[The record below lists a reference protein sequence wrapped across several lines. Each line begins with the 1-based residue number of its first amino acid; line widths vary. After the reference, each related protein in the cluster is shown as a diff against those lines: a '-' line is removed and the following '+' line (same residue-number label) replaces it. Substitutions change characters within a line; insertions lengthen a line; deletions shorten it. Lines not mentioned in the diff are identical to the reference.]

1 MNPPRGRRLAWLAW
15 ALALAASLPSAGAG
29 AQYRTL
35 VPDAPE
41 LRDRVT
47 IHHAPGAEGQAERTA
62 RVLARIPGLPGL
74 PPDVPSRAEI
84 VLASDEEAWAMW
96 TGGQV
101 PHWGAGVAIPSEA
114 RIVMPLFRAPWT
126 GGVSEDRT
134 LRHEWAHLGLHEY
147 LEGLRVP
154 RWFDEGYAQWAS
166 GGWDASAAWK
176 LRVALAR
183 GTAPPLS
190 ELTLVWP
197 RERGDAELAYLLS
210 ASAVSYLVGES
221 GARGM
226 EIFLERWREDRDF
239 DTAFRRTFG
248 MTPGVFETRWVDHVG
263 RRYGWVVFLSQT
275 AVLWGGFATVLL
287 LLWFVRRK
295 RDRER
300 MEALRRAEEGGDPGD
315 SWWSP
320 FGTGRGGRPPVDPPP
335 PGG

>member
-1 MNPPRGRRLAWLAW
+1 VRPHPVRRVAPFLW
-15 ALALAASLPSAGAG
+15 ALLLAVVLPPGGAE
-29 AQYRTL
+29 AQYRSL

-41 LRDRVT
+41 LQGRVT
-47 IHHAPGAEGQAERTA
+47 IHYAPGAEGQAERTA
-62 RVLARIPGLPGL
+62 RVLARNPRLPGL

-84 VLASDEEAWAMW
+84 VLAGDAEAWDVW
-96 TGGQV
+96 TGGEV

-114 RIVMPLFRAPWT
+114 RIVMPLFRTAWT

-147 LEGLRVP
+147 LQGLRIP

-183 GTAPPLS
+183 GTAPPLAD
-190 ELTLVWP
+190 LTLVWP
-197 RERGDAELAYLLS
+197 RDRADAELAYLLS
-210 ASAVSYLVGES
+210 ASAVSYLVGDS

-226 EIFLERWREDRDF
+226 EIFLERWRESRDF
-239 DTAFRRTFG
+239 DAAFRGTFG

-275 AVLWGGFATVLL
+275 MVLWGIFATVLL
-287 LLWFVRRK
+287 ALWFLRRR

-300 MEALRRAEEGGDPGD
+300 MEALRRAEAGRDPGD

-320 FGTGRGGRPPVDPPP
+320 FDAGRGRRPPVDPPP
-335 PGG
+335 PGE